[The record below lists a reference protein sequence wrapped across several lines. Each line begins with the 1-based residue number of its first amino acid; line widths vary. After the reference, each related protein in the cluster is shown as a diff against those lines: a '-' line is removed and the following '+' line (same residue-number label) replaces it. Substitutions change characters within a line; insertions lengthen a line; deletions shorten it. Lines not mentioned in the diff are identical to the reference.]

1 MPCMD
6 DIKVMKLGS
15 LKKFFHDELNQSH
28 SRGEIDSLFFTII
41 NFYLDLSKVDYLQC
55 PNKEINQTQFQNIF
69 NKVKL
74 LSKNMPIQYVL
85 GEVVHKNLKFYLN
98 KNVLIPRP
106 ETGELC
112 DWVISNTRKNSNIL
126 DIGTGSGFIAI
137 ILKKYISNAK
147 VEAWDIS
154 TKAIELAKK
163 NAEINNI
170 DVDFK
175 IVDILKKNSVKAKFD
190 VVVSNPPYVDIKE
203 KIMIDSKVK
212 DFEPHSA
219 IFVESDDNMI
229 FYKNIINKSKT
240 LLNKNGF
247 LYFESHSSRINILE
261 NMLKINNFK
270 KIIIKKDLF
279 GKKRMIS
286 AQK

>member
-1 MPCMD
+1 MPCLD
-6 DIKVMKLGS
+6 DTRLMKLVS
-15 LKKFFHDELNQSH
+15 LRSYFNDELYH
-28 SRGEIDSLFFTII
+28 SYSAGEIDSLFFTII
-41 NFYLDLSKVDYLQC
+41 SFYLDLSKLDYLQY
-55 PNKEINQTQFQNIF
+55 PNREINEMKTQSIC

-85 GEVVHKNLKFYLN
+85 GEVVHKNLKFFLN

-106 ETGELC
+106 ETEELC
-112 DWVISNTRKNSNIL
+112 DWVISSIRKKSYIL

-163 NAEINNI
+163 NAKINNI

-175 IVDILKKNSVKAKFD
+175 IVDILKKNNVSTKFD
-190 VVVSNPPYVDIKE
+190 VIVSNPPYVDVNE
-203 KIMIDSKVK
+203 KSMIDSKVK

-229 FYKNIINKSKT
+229 FYKNIITKSKT
-240 LLNKNGF
+240 LLKKNGF

-270 KIIIKKDLF
+270 RIIIKEDLF
-279 GKKRMIS
+279 GNKRMIS

>member
-1 MPCMD
+1 MPCVD
-6 DIKVMKLGS
+6 DTTFMKLGS
-15 LKKFFHDELNQSH
+15 LKKLFHDELNH
-28 SRGEIDSLFFTII
+28 SYSKGEIDSLFFTII
-41 NFYLDLSKVDYLQC
+41 NFYLDLSKIDYLHC
-55 PNKEINQTQFQNIF
+55 PNKEINKTKFQNIF

-74 LSKNMPIQYVL
+74 LRKNMPIQYVL

-112 DWVISNTRKNSNIL
+112 DWVISSTRKNSNIL

>member
-1 MPCMD
+1 MPCLD
-6 DIKVMKLGS
+6 DTRLMKLGS
-15 LKKFFHDELNQSH
+15 LKRYFNDELYH
-28 SRGEIDSLFFTII
+28 SYSAGEIDSLFFTII
-41 NFYLDLSKVDYLQC
+41 SFYLDLSKLDYLQY
-55 PNKEINQTQFQNIF
+55 PNREINEMRIKSIC

-85 GEVVHKNLKFYLN
+85 GEVVHKNLKFFLN

-106 ETGELC
+106 ETEELC
-112 DWVISNTRKNSNIL
+112 DWVISSIRKKSYIL

-154 TKAIELAKK
+154 KKAIELAKK
-163 NAEINNI
+163 NAKINNV

-175 IVDILKKNSVKAKFD
+175 IVDILKKNIVSTKFD
-190 VVVSNPPYVDIKE
+190 VIVSNPPYVDVNE
-203 KIMIDSKVK
+203 KSMIDSKVK

-270 KIIIKKDLF
+270 RIIIKEDLF
-279 GKKRMIS
+279 GNKRMIS

>member
-1 MPCMD
+1 MPCLD
-6 DIKVMKLGS
+6 DTRIMKLVS
-15 LKKFFHDELNQSH
+15 LKSYFNDELHH
-28 SRGEIDSLFFTII
+28 SYSAGEIDSLFFTII
-41 NFYLDLSKVDYLQC
+41 SFYLDLSKLDYLQY
-55 PNKEINQTQFQNIF
+55 PNLEINEMKIQSIC

-85 GEVVHKNLKFYLN
+85 GEVVHKNLKFFLN

-106 ETGELC
+106 ETEELC
-112 DWVISNTRKNSNIL
+112 DWVISSIRKKSYIL

-163 NAEINNI
+163 NAKINNI

-175 IVDILKKNSVKAKFD
+175 IVDILKKNNVSTKFD
-190 VVVSNPPYVDIKE
+190 VIVSNPPYVDVNE
-203 KIMIDSKVK
+203 KSMIDSKVK

-229 FYKNIINKSKT
+229 FYKNIITKSKT
-240 LLNKNGF
+240 LLKKNGF

-270 KIIIKKDLF
+270 RIIIKEDLF
-279 GKKRMIS
+279 GNKRMIS

>member
-1 MPCMD
+1 MPCLD
-6 DIKVMKLGS
+6 DTRLMKLVS
-15 LKKFFHDELNQSH
+15 LKSYFNDELYH
-28 SRGEIDSLFFTII
+28 SYSAGEIDSLFFTII
-41 NFYLDLSKVDYLQC
+41 SFYLDLSKLDYLQY
-55 PNKEINQTQFQNIF
+55 PNREINEMKTQSIC

-85 GEVVHKNLKFYLN
+85 GEVVHKNLKFFLN

-106 ETGELC
+106 ETEELC
-112 DWVISNTRKNSNIL
+112 DWIISSIRKKSYIL

-163 NAEINNI
+163 NAKINNI

-175 IVDILKKNSVKAKFD
+175 IVDILKKNNVSTKFD
-190 VVVSNPPYVDIKE
+190 VIVSNPPYVDVNE
-203 KIMIDSKVK
+203 KSMIDSKVK

-240 LLNKNGF
+240 LLKKNGF

-270 KIIIKKDLF
+270 RIIIKEDLF
-279 GKKRMIS
+279 GNKRMIS

>member
-1 MPCMD
+1 MPCLD
-6 DIKVMKLGS
+6 DTRLMKLVS
-15 LKKFFHDELNQSH
+15 LKSYFNDELHH
-28 SRGEIDSLFFTII
+28 SYSAGEIDSLFFTII
-41 NFYLDLSKVDYLQC
+41 SFYLDLSKLDYLQY
-55 PNKEINQTQFQNIF
+55 PNLEINEMKIQSIC

-85 GEVVHKNLKFYLN
+85 GEVVHKNLKFFLN

-106 ETGELC
+106 ETEELC
-112 DWVISNTRKNSNIL
+112 DWVISSIRKKSYIL

-163 NAEINNI
+163 NAKINNI

-175 IVDILKKNSVKAKFD
+175 IVDILKKNNVSTKFD
-190 VVVSNPPYVDIKE
+190 VIVSNPPYVDVNE
-203 KIMIDSKVK
+203 KSMIDSKVK

-229 FYKNIINKSKT
+229 FYKNIITKSKT
-240 LLNKNGF
+240 LLKKNGF

-270 KIIIKKDLF
+270 RIIIKEDLF
-279 GKKRMIS
+279 GNKRMIS